1 MLGIHSLKRG
11 EKVESRVKQENFI
24 VVQGWMITEL
34 QLKGN
39 ELLVYAIIYGF
50 SQAESQVFTGS
61 LQYLA
66 DWTLTSKQTVITS
79 LKSLIE
85 KGLIVKTEKI
95 VNGVKFCEYYSK
107 NLNGVCKNLEQGCL
121 KNLNEGSQNF
131 LPNNISIYNSKNN
144 IENNIGNKRFVK
156 PTFEEVQAYCQERNN
171 SVDAKAFFDY
181 YNAGDWKDAKGKPVR
196 NWKQKVITWERSNN
210 NGNSKPSNG
219 RSKPSIQQ
227 YADEC

>member
-1 MLGIHSLKRG
+1 M
-11 EKVESRVKQENFI
+11 ESKVKQENFI

-50 SQAESQVFTGS
+50 SQAENQVFTGS

-85 KGLIVKTEKI
+85 KELIVKTEKI

-107 NLNGVCKNLEQGCL
+107 NLNGVYQNFEQGYS

-131 LPNNISIYNSKNN
+131 LPNNITIYNSKDNIKNN
-144 IENNIGNKRFVK
+144 ISNKKFIK
-156 PTFEEVQAYCQERNN
+156 PTLEEVQAYCQERNN
-171 SVDAKAFFDY
+171 NVDAKAFFDY
-181 YNAGDWKDAKGKPVR
+181 YNAGNWKDAKGKPVR
-196 NWKQKVITWERSNN
+196 NWKQKVITWERNVDNGKPKSNV
-210 NGNSKPSNG
+210 
-219 RSKPSIQQ
+219 QQ